1 MKHIHMK
8 KPDIK
13 GFFQKIRNLKMQDI
27 KEHFKERKERRRQIL
42 EKRRNG
48 KFARKMQPVYR
59 MMNRLSLVLHYLLA
73 CVLNFIIEIISR
85 HSLFEAWD
93 YLVGTP
99 KVFFFNA
106 FLIFATFSIVYLVR
120 RRVFARIL
128 LSVFWLALGV
138 CNGYMLLKRVT
149 PFNAQDLKAWSE
161 GLAVSK
167 NYFSAME
174 FVLLGVGIVAVIL
187 WVISMWRRGGQYTG
201 KMHRV
206 WALFGVVISI
216 GAYIGLTNIA
226 IDKRVVSNYFGNIA
240 FAYEDYGFP
249 YCFAASVFNTGIS
262 EPSGYSKETMDE
274 ITDGGE
280 FSKSSTGLEEGEMPN
295 IMFVQLESFFD
306 PTLVNYLNVSEDPI
320 PNFRKLMKE
329 YSSGY
334 YKVPSVGAGTANTEF
349 ESITGMSLHYFG
361 PGEYPYKS
369 ILKETTCESAPY
381 VLKSLGYRTRA
392 IHNNEANFYGRK
404 SVFANLGFDTFT
416 SEEYMSEQD
425 DTNPNDW
432 MRDRNLTK
440 YIMQALNETDD
451 PDYIY
456 TISVQGHGD
465 YPEEPTIE
473 NPKITVS
480 GSSTEALNNKWE
492 YYCNQIYEMDQFVK
506 ELTDTLSQLDEDVV
520 LVMYGDHLPTMGLT
534 VEDMENRYLFQ
545 TEYVIWD
552 NMELEKK
559 DANIAAYQMAAEVM
573 NRVGIHEG
581 NVFRYHQARRQTKN
595 YQADLEMLQYDILYG
610 KQYVYGGKNPYQK
623 EKLHLGVEE
632 VTLDKIEKISDGRY
646 YITGTNF
653 TQSAYLEVNGELV
666 EVTYVSPTTLLLT
679 DGDLQDGDEVD
690 IAIRSNSSTRKV
702 LSRTETQIYHETS
715 KAQTDESTEDT
726 TETDMGS
733 QTEGQTEEQ
742 TETKT
747 DEKADAVENGAS
759 SEKSET
765 TVETQ

>member
-226 IDKRVVSNYFGNIA
+226 IAKGL
-240 FAYEDYGFP
+240 FP
-249 YCFAASVFNTGIS
+249 ITLAILHLHM
-262 EPSGYSKETMDE
+262 K
-274 ITDGGE
+274 ITDSRTVLLPVSLIQE
-280 FSKSSTGLEEGEMPN
+280 FQSLLDTVKRQWMRSQMA
-295 IMFVQLESFFD
+295 ESF
-306 PTLVNYLNVSEDPI
+306 P
-320 PNFRKLMKE
+320 RA
-329 YSSGY
+329 
-334 YKVPSVGAGTANTEF
+334 VP
-349 ESITGMSLHYFG
+349 
-361 PGEYPYKS
+361 
-369 ILKETTCESAPY
+369 
-381 VLKSLGYRTRA
+381 
-392 IHNNEANFYGRK
+392 
-404 SVFANLGFDTFT
+404 D
-416 SEEYMSEQD
+416 
-425 DTNPNDW
+425 
-432 MRDRNLTK
+432 
-440 YIMQALNETDD
+440 
-451 PDYIY
+451 
-456 TISVQGHGD
+456 
-465 YPEEPTIE
+465 
-473 NPKITVS
+473 
-480 GSSTEALNNKWE
+480 
-492 YYCNQIYEMDQFVK
+492 
-506 ELTDTLSQLDEDVV
+506 
-520 LVMYGDHLPTMGLT
+520 
-534 VEDMENRYLFQ
+534 
-545 TEYVIWD
+545 
-552 NMELEKK
+552 
-559 DANIAAYQMAAEVM
+559 
-573 NRVGIHEG
+573 
-581 NVFRYHQARRQTKN
+581 
-595 YQADLEMLQYDILYG
+595 
-610 KQYVYGGKNPYQK
+610 
-623 EKLHLGVEE
+623 
-632 VTLDKIEKISDGRY
+632 
-646 YITGTNF
+646 
-653 TQSAYLEVNGELV
+653 
-666 EVTYVSPTTLLLT
+666 
-679 DGDLQDGDEVD
+679 
-690 IAIRSNSSTRKV
+690 
-702 LSRTETQIYHETS
+702 
-715 KAQTDESTEDT
+715 
-726 TETDMGS
+726 
-733 QTEGQTEEQ
+733 
-742 TETKT
+742 
-747 DEKADAVENGAS
+747 
-759 SEKSET
+759 
-765 TVETQ
+765 